1 MLGREFFLGE
11 PMPLNPNPQGKG
23 LVPVLEHWESHR
35 PTDVVAKPP
44 RQLLGDYLVSLLILS
59 ASFGFKPIPGR
70 GYYLYLCDGQWQ
82 LSLIAPWEWSRASA
96 RLYAGECELRTDMTW
111 QLTPSENL
119 QDYPELMAAL
129 EAFQAG
135 FLELLS
141 SDAPLEDD
149 LPLYVARLPFYQ
161 RLLATGLSASV
172 RRSTRAANREG
183 ISAKQW
189 LGSVKAEQLTLLS
202 GSTVVPG

>member
-1 MLGREFFLGE
+1 MVEETFLGE

-35 PTDVVAKPP
+35 PTDVAAKPP

-59 ASFGFKPIPGR
+59 ASFGFKPVAER
-70 GYYLYLCDGQWQ
+70 GYHLYLCDGQWQ
-82 LSLIAPWEWSRASA
+82 LSLIAPWEWPNVAT
-96 RLYAGECELRTDMTW
+96 RLYAGECQLRTDMTW

-119 QDYPELMAAL
+119 QDYPELVAAL

-135 FLELLS
+135 FVELLS

-161 RLLATGLSASV
+161 RLLATGLSASL
-172 RRSTRAANREG
+172 RRSTQAAKREG
-183 ISAKQW
+183 ISARQW
-189 LGSVKAEQLTLLS
+189 LGSVKSEQLTLMP
-202 GSTVVPG
+202 GSTAVSG